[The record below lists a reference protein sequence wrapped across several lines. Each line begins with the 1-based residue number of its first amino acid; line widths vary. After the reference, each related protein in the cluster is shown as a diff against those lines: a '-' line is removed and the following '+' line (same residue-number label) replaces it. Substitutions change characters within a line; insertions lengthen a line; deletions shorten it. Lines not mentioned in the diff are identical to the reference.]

1 MIEDAEQYRSASLLE
16 REEGREGEKKEGRK
30 EGRKEEGRS
39 KGRRED
45 ETDSKFDCRVNQKS
59 RVVEIKER

>member
-1 MIEDAEQYRSASLLE
+1 MIEDTEQYRSASLLE

-30 EGRKEEGRS
+30 EGRS

-45 ETDSKFDCRVNQKS
+45 ETDSKLDCRVNQKS

>member
-1 MIEDAEQYRSASLLE
+1 MIEDTEQYRSASLLE

-30 EGRKEEGRS
+30 EGRS